1 MRGQHPFVVL
11 GVGLGLFTWV
21 TYSLAQDDLSPSNEQ
36 TPEPT
41 SDEPTSDEQSP
52 TEQQTTQSATEQQ
65 SPTELPTNPRLITP
79 VPPAPDALDPSSA
92 AADVHP
98 PAKVRLGLNGGVMSR
113 PAASAEATYD
123 PAFTWGGH
131 VGVVLLPWLDVRATS
146 QVTSHGV
153 DAHDG
158 AWGLSNPGYDPP
170 KLRELALGASLEL
183 RKQVV
188 PGVEVWGGAGIAW
201 ARLTMSQFLLEEP
214 WPAAVETRSGVTLQ
228 LPLHAGVGYSLGRPT
243 EFLELGLTLEFRF
256 APVLTSSGEL
266 FSPEV
271 GQRESVR
278 SDTGQRVEIGG
289 MPNVSA
295 SRTVLFG
302 VEASIY

>member
-1 MRGQHPFVVL
+1 MRGQHPFVAL

-21 TYSLAQDDLSPSNEQ
+21 TYSLAQNPSPTNEQ
-36 TPEPT
+36 T
-41 SDEPTSDEQSP
+41 S
-52 TEQQTTQSATEQQ
+52 EQQ
-65 SPTELPTNPRLITP
+65 SDTEQSDTEPQAASELPTNPLLVTP
-79 VPPAPDALDPSSA
+79 VPPAPDALDPSSTA
-92 AADVHP
+92 SNAHP

-131 VGVVLLPWLDVRATS
+131 VGVVLLPWLDVRASS

-153 DAHDG
+153 DVHDG

-188 PGVEVWGGAGIAW
+188 PRLEVWGGAGIAW
-201 ARLTMSQFLLEEP
+201 SRLTMSKFLLEEP

-228 LPLHAGVGYSLGRPT
+228 LPLHAGIGYSLGRPT

-256 APVLTSSGEL
+256 SPVLRSSGEL
-266 FSPEV
+266 FDPEV

-295 SRTVLFG
+295 SRAVLVG